1 MLRVNVTMRP
11 ATVEDAAALVALW
24 ADALRRG
31 SAEQQEVDVL
41 QIVRSAGESPDT
53 CVLVAE
59 VDGRVAGVVH
69 LHATTLSPVNLER
82 VVYVVAPHVHP
93 DHRRHGVGTALMEA
107 AVAFAEERQV
117 GLVGA
122 AAITASRDSNRFF
135 ARLSLGAR
143 ATLRIA
149 TTQSVRNRLVA
160 LRPERAGHQGSR
172 HLDRVLAARR
182 VRRGDRVS

>member
-1 MLRVNVTMRP
+1 MGRANVTMRP
-11 ATVEDAAALVALW
+11 ATVDDTEVLLDLW

-31 SAEQQEVDVL
+31 SVDARREDVL
-41 QIVRSAGESPDT
+41 GIVRSAEADPDS

-59 VDGRVAGVVH
+59 VDGRVAGAVH
-69 LHATTLSPVNLER
+69 LHATTISPVNKEP
-82 VVYVVAPHVHP
+82 VVHAVAPHVLP
-93 DHRRHGVGTALMEA
+93 EHRRRGVGTALMEA
-107 AVAFAEERQV
+107 AVVFAEERQV

-122 AAITASRDSNRFF
+122 AAISAARDSNRFF

-149 TTQSVRNRLVA
+149 TTQSVRHRLAA
-160 LRPERAGHQGSR
+160 LRPERAGQQGSR

-182 VRRGDRVS
+182 IRRGERVS